1 MNAQKVGTL
10 PAAAAHRPIR
20 CPQKTGINLNMHEK
34 RAGAV
39 LTVVIGC
46 LVIALL
52 AGAAAKLGVIDRYQR
67 LAQAEQAYAQ
77 VHGQYTAME
86 EALADYDA
94 VLSEYRTYSMD
105 WQAGADGTVTVN
117 RRLVLDLIE
126 QEMMTRGTVTSLR
139 VMDDAVVVVMTGMS
153 LAEISEMF
161 EAIEAQPIV
170 KSVELTL
177 AETER
182 DQPAS
187 VLSFSVNITL
197 QEEAAQ

>member
-1 MNAQKVGTL
+1 MNAQKEKA
-10 PAAAAHRPIR
+10 PAAASHRIVR

-39 LTVVIGC
+39 LTAVIGC
-46 LVIALL
+46 LLIAL
-52 AGAAAKLGVIDRYQR
+52 AAAAVAKFGVIDRYQR
-67 LAQAEQAYAQ
+67 LARAEQAYAQ
-77 VHGQYTAME
+77 VHSQHAAME
-86 EALADYDA
+86 DALAGYDA
-94 VLSEYRTYSMD
+94 VLAEYRTYSMD

-117 RRLVLDLIE
+117 RQLVLDLIE
-126 QEMMTRGTVTSLR
+126 DQMMTRGTVNSLR
-139 VMDDAVVVVMTGMS
+139 VLDDTVVVSMSGLS

-161 EAIEAQPIV
+161 EAIEGQPIV
-170 KSVELTL
+170 RSVELTL

-187 VLSFSVNITL
+187 VLNFSVNITL